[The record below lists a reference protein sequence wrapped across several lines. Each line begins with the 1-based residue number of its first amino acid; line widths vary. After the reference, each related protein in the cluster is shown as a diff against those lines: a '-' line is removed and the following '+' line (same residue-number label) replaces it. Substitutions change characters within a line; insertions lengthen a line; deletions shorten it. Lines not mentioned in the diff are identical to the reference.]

1 MKYSYASCFVPENF
15 FTWKITLDK
24 QTMLIYNKL
33 LIILIL
39 VPVLPEPLVHKEVK
53 IMAEITKTYETIFVL
68 DTTIG
73 EEAVNSLIEKFK
85 SLIESNAQVENVD
98 IWGKKRLAYP
108 INYKTEGYYVLINFT
123 AKPDFPSELERVYK
137 ITEGVLR
144 SIVILK
150 D

>member
-1 MKYSYASCFVPENF
+1 
-15 FTWKITLDK
+15 
-24 QTMLIYNKL
+24 
-33 LIILIL
+33 
-39 VPVLPEPLVHKEVK
+39 
-53 IMAEITKTYETIFVL
+53 MAEITRAYETIFVL

-73 EEAVNSLIEKFK
+73 EEAVNGLVEKFK
-85 SLIESNAQVENVD
+85 SLIESNAQIDNVD
-98 IWGKKRLAYP
+98 VWGKKRLAYP

-123 AKPDFPSELERVYK
+123 AKPDFPAELERVYK

>member
-1 MKYSYASCFVPENF
+1 
-15 FTWKITLDK
+15 
-24 QTMLIYNKL
+24 
-33 LIILIL
+33 
-39 VPVLPEPLVHKEVK
+39 
-53 IMAEITKTYETIFVL
+53 MAEITKTYETIFVL